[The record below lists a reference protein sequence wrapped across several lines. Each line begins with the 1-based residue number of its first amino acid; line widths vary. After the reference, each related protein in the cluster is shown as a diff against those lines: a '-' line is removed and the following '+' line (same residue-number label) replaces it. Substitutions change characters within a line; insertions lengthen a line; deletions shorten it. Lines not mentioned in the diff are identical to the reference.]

1 MPSSFTE
8 DGSVDLNYYV
18 DKSTFTVADGV
29 KAEVKG
35 AGKALPEIDSTSSGI
50 SMNIPSGT
58 KLSGSDWDGTFRLP
72 ATVSSPSGKAGGLKI
87 GKVFALGGEKIITS
101 DGWIKLTLKGMKD
114 EKLAYLADGGNYK
127 TISDKSGTEP
137 MYRESDGND
146 AVIYTKILT
155 EIVTF
160 TTGGST
166 VEEPETPETPG
177 GGNGSGTTK
186 PSTVNKGGSTATGNG
201 GFYSNDTTNPSI
213 SNPFT
218 DMVNHW
224 AAADVLAMNKAGI
237 VSGVS
242 DTLFDPDRNITRAEF
257 AAIIARALKLTDKKA
272 DYKDVNDEW
281 FAPYVGACS
290 EAGIIS
296 GYDGMFRPNDNITR
310 QEMAVII
317 VNAYSYL
324 EGKGAN
330 GGIDN
335 FTDKAKIAD
344 WAKAAVD
351 TASSVGLISGMGDGT
366 FAPEA
371 NATRAQAASIVKR
384 LLDK

>member
-1 MPSSFTE
+1 M
-8 DGSVDLNYYV
+8 
-18 DKSTFTVADGV
+18 
-29 KAEVKG
+29 
-35 AGKALPEIDSTSSGI
+35 
-50 SMNIPSGT
+50 
-58 KLSGSDWDGTFRLP
+58 
-72 ATVSSPSGKAGGLKI
+72 
-87 GKVFALGGEKIITS
+87 
-101 DGWIKLTLKGMKD
+101 
-114 EKLAYLADGGNYK
+114 
-127 TISDKSGTEP
+127 
-137 MYRESDGND
+137 
-146 AVIYTKILT
+146 T
-155 EIVTF
+155 EIVAF
-160 TTGGST
+160 TTGGSN
-166 VEEPETPETPG
+166 VDDPDEPSVIPG
-177 GGNGSGTTK
+177 GAGGGAGGGGTTTR
-186 PSTVNKGGSTATGNG
+186 PSGNKGTN
-201 GFYSNDTTNPSI
+201 GFYSGETTNPSI

-224 AAADVLAMNKAGI
+224 AAADVLSMNKAGI

-257 AAIIARALKLTDKKA
+257 AAIIARALKLSDKKA

-335 FTDKAKIAD
+335 FTDKAEIAD

-366 FAPEA
+366 FAPSA
-371 NATRAQAASIVKR
+371 NATRAQAASIVRR
-384 LLDK
+384 LLA

>member
-1 MPSSFTE
+1 MTVP
-8 DGSVDLNYYV
+8 DSVSKV
-18 DKSTFTVADGV
+18 TVN
-29 KAEVKG
+29 AEKD
-35 AGKALPEIDSTSSGI
+35 KALPKFSAKSKDFEMTAEDGGI
-50 SMNIPSGT
+50 PGGSFELPTKTAEPSGSF
-58 KLSGSDWDGTFRLP
+58 KLGDVSGVYGGGHTEFSKPVRIVLYGEG
-72 ATVSSPSGKAGGLKI
+72 GKQAAYKNEKGGYVQI
-87 GKVFALGGEKIITS
+87 SRTIREDSFAAAETALS
-101 DGWIKLTLKGMKD
+101 DG
-114 EKLAYLADGGNYK
+114 K
-127 TISDKSGTEP
+127 TVAVKFVS
-137 MYRESDGND
+137 GND
-146 AVIYTKILT
+146 LVIYTTAVT
-155 EIVTF
+155 EFVTY
-160 TTGGST
+160 TKTAS
-166 VEEPETPETPG
+166 EPYEPSVTPG
-177 GGNGSGTTK
+177 GGGTTTK
-186 PSTVNKGGSTATGNG
+186 PSGNKGTN
-201 GFYSNDTTNPSI
+201 GFYSGETTNPSI

-257 AAIIARALKLTDKKA
+257 AAIIARALKLNDKTA
-272 DYKDVNDEW
+272 DYKDVNGEW

-296 GYDGMFRPNDNITR
+296 GFDGMFRPNDNITR

-335 FTDKAKIAD
+335 FTDKAEIAD

-366 FAPEA
+366 FSPSA

>member
-1 MPSSFTE
+1 M
-8 DGSVDLNYYV
+8 
-18 DKSTFTVADGV
+18 
-29 KAEVKG
+29 
-35 AGKALPEIDSTSSGI
+35 LPIRKH
-50 SMNIPSGT
+50 PH
-58 KLSGSDWDGTFRLP
+58 KYR
-72 ATVSSPSGKAGGLKI
+72 GG
-87 GKVFALGGEKIITS
+87 
-101 DGWIKLTLKGMKD
+101 
-114 EKLAYLADGGNYK
+114 
-127 TISDKSGTEP
+127 
-137 MYRESDGND
+137 
-146 AVIYTKILT
+146 
-155 EIVTF
+155 
-160 TTGGST
+160 
-166 VEEPETPETPG
+166 
-177 GGNGSGTTK
+177 
-186 PSTVNKGGSTATGNG
+186 
-201 GFYSNDTTNPSI
+201 
-213 SNPFT
+213 
-218 DMVNHW
+218 HW

-257 AAIIARALKLTDKKA
+257 AAIIARALKLSDKTA
-272 DYKDVNDEW
+272 DYKDVNGEW

-296 GYDGMFRPNDNITR
+296 GYDGYFRPNDNITR

-324 EGKGAN
+324 EKQGAN

-335 FTDKAKIAD
+335 FTDKAEIAD

-366 FAPEA
+366 FAPNA

>member
-1 MPSSFTE
+1 
-8 DGSVDLNYYV
+8 
-18 DKSTFTVADGV
+18 
-29 KAEVKG
+29 
-35 AGKALPEIDSTSSGI
+35 
-50 SMNIPSGT
+50 
-58 KLSGSDWDGTFRLP
+58 
-72 ATVSSPSGKAGGLKI
+72 
-87 GKVFALGGEKIITS
+87 
-101 DGWIKLTLKGMKD
+101 MKD

-137 MYRESDGND
+137 MYREADGND
-146 AVIYTKILT
+146 AVIYTKVMT
-155 EIVTF
+155 EIVAF
-160 TTGGST
+160 TTGGSN
-166 VEEPETPETPG
+166 VDDPDEPSVIPG
-177 GGNGSGTTK
+177 GAGGGAGGGGTTTR
-186 PSTVNKGGSTATGNG
+186 PSGNKGTN
-201 GFYSNDTTNPSI
+201 GFYSGETTNPSI

-257 AAIIARALKLTDKKA
+257 AAIIARALKLSDKKA

-335 FTDKAKIAD
+335 FTDKAEIAD

-366 FAPEA
+366 FAPSA